1 MNFARRNFMTSLA
14 FAIAVLSTVVLLLD

>member
-1 MNFARRNFMTSLA
+1 MNFARHNFMTSLA